1 MERESDHGIATT
13 PTVSSLSSFNKCPRS
28 TSTILTP
35 TQCLKRAPLREAV
48 LNLTSSP
55 SLTSRRLSYQCMT
68 EGRTSSQ
75 VKWMNVEVKALIK
88 FVLFHSTG
96 DTWPSHKQ
104 MMFWTSVG
112 EFVKTRSGSDTCRN
126 GMPVVDYIYDL

>member
-1 MERESDHGIATT
+1 M
-13 PTVSSLSSFNKCPRS
+13 
-28 TSTILTP
+28 ILTP
-35 TQCLKRAPLREAV
+35 TQCLQRAPLREAV

-55 SLTSRRLSYQCMT
+55 SLTSRRLSYQRMT

-75 VKWMNVEVKALIK
+75 VKWGNVEVKALIR
-88 FVLFHSTG
+88 FVLFHSNG

-112 EFVKTRSGSDTCRN
+112 EFVKMRSESDTCRS
-126 GMPVVDYIYDL
+126 GMPVVDYIYI